1 MHFAQTLYPQ
11 LKPLSRLQDL
21 TQDENYLA
29 IPDDWHIVLSDV
41 RGSTKA
47 IEAGKYREVNAVA
60 AAMIAAILNKAGETL
75 GDVDLPFVFGG
86 DGATILVPADLRE
99 KSAEALIATRQL
111 AQQAFEL
118 DLRIGIVPVADV
130 RRAGHEVRVA
140 KLHISDNFQQA
151 IFRGGGLQEAENWL
165 KDPDKSEYLLG
176 DDDQAQA
183 DFSGFECRWQEIP
196 SPQEDIVSL
205 IVEAH
210 PNAPEDIFVR
220 VLNDIDEIVGG
231 RDKRH
236 PLTLR
241 NLRLKWLPQGFIT
254 ERKIRMGEIH
264 WRDLFKT
271 AYNTLLAR
279 IAMWF
284 NIGQWGEYKR
294 FLVESTD
301 HEKFD
306 DVLRMTIACTRQQ
319 RNALLEAL
327 DAHEN
332 VDDVRYG
339 VHISQKSL
347 VTCIVY
353 DYFGR
358 QVHFVDGAGGG
369 YALAAKMLKLKLG
382 KL

>member
-1 MHFAQTLYPQ
+1 
-11 LKPLSRLQDL
+11 LQDL

-327 DAHEN
+327 DAHES